1 MPPEKVRNLYNR
13 PNMRVRIVAV
23 MMMLAAVS
31 ASAAE
36 WYQNYEKGVRLIEQ
50 GDAAEA
56 RAALQAAL
64 AQRQAEGLQVPTGPQ
79 QYIDYLPHL
88 YLAIAHQMSGDVDAA
103 RKELALAETSGMAAK
118 SEVGRPLLVAYQ
130 LLLRGDATGKY
141 PRYAVYEKKA
151 PVLSEAEFQ
160 MLRND
165 VLTKCDLPLDT
176 KLSNAPWYANYELG
190 LELERKG
197 DYPRALTHFIDAVA
211 HRPNPARQA
220 RMYGMW
226 LIDYYPYFHIA
237 RAHTRLENW
246 QCAKNALEI
255 SNRLNEIPPNAP
267 EMSEF
272 MSLMQQTERKLAAE
286 Q

>member
-1 MPPEKVRNLYNR
+1 
-13 PNMRVRIVAV
+13 MRTLSVILILL
-23 MMMLAAVS
+23 LAAVS
-31 ASAAE
+31 ASAAD
-36 WYQNYEKGVRLIEQ
+36 WYQHYEKGVRLIEQ
-50 GDAAEA
+50 GNASEA
-56 RAALQAAL
+56 RAALEAAL
-64 AQRQAEGLQVPTGPQ
+64 AARGAEGVQLPTRAQ

-88 YLAIAHQMSGDVDAA
+88 YLAIAHQMTGDVDAA
-103 RKELALAETSGMAAK
+103 RKSLAKAETSGMAVK

-130 LLLRGDATGKY
+130 LLLRGDATASR

-151 PVLSEAEFQ
+151 PLLSESEFQ

-165 VLTKCDLPLDT
+165 VLMKCDLPLDT

-211 HRPNPARQA
+211 HRPNPQKQA

-246 QCAKNALEI
+246 QCAKNALDI
-255 SNRLNEIPPNAP
+255 SNRLSEIPANAA
-267 EMSEF
+267 EMNEF
-272 MSLMQQTERKLAAE
+272 MSLMQLTERKLAAE
-286 Q
+286 R